1 MALSPAIEL
10 PLLGLAVEPPV
21 VPVAEP
27 GEAGEEPVALPVDP
41 GEALDALPELEPAG
55 DTSVRMKPPPLALLD
70 VLPVVAEPDVPVAVE
85 LPDRRQPLSVTVCAE
100 LDPAVD
106 PDCPVGVC
114 PPDCA
119 DAATASAAEN
129 TVPNIK

>member
-1 MALSPAIEL
+1 MLR
-10 PLLGLAVEPPV
+10 LAVEPPV

-27 GEAGEEPVALPVDP
+27 VALPVDP
-41 GEALDALPELEPAG
+41 GDALDALPELEPAG
-55 DTSVRMKPPPLALLD
+55 DASVRMKPPLLALAEAP
-70 VLPVVAEPDVPVAVE
+70 PVVAEPDVPVADE
-85 LPDRRQPLSVTVCAE
+85 LPDLRQPLSVTVCAE

>member
-1 MALSPAIEL
+1 LSAPIEL
-10 PLLGLAVEPPV
+10 LPLRLAVEPPV
-21 VPVAEP
+21 VPVADPVADPVED
-27 GEAGEEPVALPVDP
+27 PVALPVDP
-41 GEALDALPELEPAG
+41 GDALDALPELEPAG
-55 DTSVRMKPPPLALLD
+55 DTSVRMKPALLALLD
-70 VLPVVAEPDVPVAVE
+70 APPVVAEPDVPAVE

-114 PPDCA
+114 PPDWA

>member
-1 MALSPAIEL
+1 
-10 PLLGLAVEPPV
+10 V

-27 GEAGEEPVALPVDP
+27 VEPVALPVDP

-55 DTSVRMKPPPLALLD
+55 DTSVRMNPPPLALLD
-70 VLPVVAEPDVPVAVE
+70 ALPVVAEPDVPVAVE

>member
-1 MALSPAIEL
+1 MSPLIEL
-10 PLLGLAVEPPV
+10 PLLRLAVEPPV
-21 VPVAEP
+21 VPVADP
-27 GEAGEEPVALPVDP
+27 ADPVADPVALPVDP
-41 GEALDALPELEPAG
+41 GDALDALPELEPAG
-55 DTSVRMKPPPLALLD
+55 DASVRMKPPLLALAEAP
-70 VLPVVAEPDVPVAVE
+70 PVVAEPDVPVADE
-85 LPDRRQPLSVTVCAE
+85 LPDLRQPLSVTVCAE